1 MLGVLVN
8 MLTVTVGSA
17 LGLLLKKGLPEK
29 IKTVIMSGM
38 ALCVLY
44 VGISGTLESN
54 NAIIVVASIAL
65 GAFIGAL
72 IGIDSAVNRLGDW
85 ITDKVKRKGGNL
97 SNIGEGFVSGTLLF
111 CVGAMTVVGSL
122 EAGITGDNSTLF
134 TKAMIDMVAALVLTT
149 TLGGGVML
157 STVAIGILQ
166 GGIVLLATFIQ
177 PLLTDAA
184 IAEMSAVGS
193 IMIMGIGVNML
204 GLTKIKV
211 ADMMPAIV
219 IAPILC
225 RLITG

>member
-1 MLGVLVN
+1 MIGVLVN
-8 MLTVTVGSA
+8 MLTVAAGSA

-29 IKTVIMSGM
+29 MKTVIMSGM

-54 NAIIVVASIAL
+54 NAIIVVVSIAL

-72 IGIDSAVNRLGDW
+72 IGIDAALNRLGDW
-85 ITDKVKRKGGNL
+85 ITDKVKSKGGNL
-97 SNIGEGFVSGTLLF
+97 SNVGEGFVSGTLLF

-122 EAGITGDNSTLF
+122 EAGITGDSSTLF

-149 TLGGGVML
+149 SLGGGVML
-157 STVAIGILQ
+157 SAIAVGILQ
-166 GGIVLLATFIQ
+166 GSLVLLATFIE

-184 IAEMSAVGS
+184 IAEMTAAGS

-204 GLTKIKV
+204 GVAKIKV
-211 ADMMPAIV
+211 PDMMPAII